1 MRLQPTRRSERAT
14 VEAGGD
20 GMRPADPGLGEN
32 ELLTIGEAAMQL
44 GVTPAGVRAL
54 ERRGQL
60 TAIRT
65 VGNHRRY
72 RLPDVVRLGQRKRL
86 KTNRHQRIP
95 SFEEMERRKP
105 RSRRHGGRDIRTEE
119 VA

>member
-1 MRLQPTRRSERAT
+1 MRR
-14 VEAGGD
+14 
-20 GMRPADPGLGEN
+20 ADPGFGED

-54 ERRGQL
+54 ERRGHL
-60 TAIRT
+60 ASVRTA
-65 VGNHRRY
+65 GGYRRF
-72 RLPDVVRLGQRKRL
+72 RWGDILHLAERKRL

-95 SFEEMERRKP
+95 SLEEVERRRP
-105 RSRRHGGRDIRTEE
+105 RSRRHGGRDTRTEE